1 MKNIVMLP
9 LQLPYD
15 EIRKESGLVV
25 SAFIPPYNVRL
36 RTRDGRQDELREEEQ
51 SVYDESYGLRFDIY
65 ERVHLADE
73 LIGIDQ
79 LEEVELTPHI
89 QVIPAGE
96 QVTVRGSL
104 LLSGVY
110 LGTGDDRR
118 SQSLEHWI
126 PVEITLPLNRVRSLD
141 DICVDIEHF
150 DVDLLST
157 RSLNITGVLSLK
169 GIYVEQPEP
178 TAWETEQFT
187 VVHEAQQPAA
197 EVRQEASPSPEPS
210 WLQDY
215 GSHTA
220 QPDSS
225 SGSLAPQ
232 QSQFNHEDQVAGI
245 SSLESTIESSCQSSA
260 PEWSADEAL
269 QQPFSHLQYQA
280 APGAAYAV
288 EQREEEFPASSSY
301 EWQEEPTTA
310 YEQAETVQREPAD
323 FDERVEA
330 RAPQAEQHG
339 LQQSSEHSWTWSDSP
354 WATASVSALGEAETG
369 LAAEGTISASESEER
384 EVAQAAHVPS
394 VEAEQPEVDVIDSD
408 SAGENRAD
416 TSSAV
421 EQTAEIDTE
430 VSTDKKE
437 MKVAIGSTKPVA
449 APQQEQ
455 GLGFSTLL
463 HSSRQA
469 KDKEREAVIRQ
480 AEEEA
485 AQQEASKTVTEDVHW
500 QSIFLNRVHDDSH
513 FSRVRMCIVQRQDTL
528 DSIAD
533 RYQLNPRELALYNRL
548 AEPSISEG
556 QVLYIPSVSAA
567 TS

>member
-1 MKNIVMLP
+1 M
-9 LQLPYD
+9 
-15 EIRKESGLVV
+15 
-25 SAFIPPYNVRL
+25 
-36 RTRDGRQDELREEEQ
+36 
-51 SVYDESYGLRFDIY
+51 YDESYGLRFDIY

-197 EVRQEASPSPEPS
+197 EVRRETSPEPEPS

-215 GSHTA
+215 GSHAA
-220 QPDSS
+220 QPE
-225 SGSLAPQ
+225 SLAGTLAAQ
-232 QSQFNHEDQVAGI
+232 QSQPNQADEVAGI
-245 SSLESTIESSCQSSA
+245 SSLDSSFESQWQPVVSEGA
-260 PEWSADEAL
+260 ADEAL
-269 QQPFSHLQYQA
+269 QPPNPFSYSPFQA
-280 APGAAYAV
+280 APEVAYEA
-288 EQREEEFPASSSY
+288 EQREEELPSSSSY
-301 EWQEEPTTA
+301 EWQEEPTA
-310 YEQAETVQREPAD
+310 VYEQVEAVQREPVGL
-323 FDERVEA
+323 DERVEVS
-330 RAPQAEQHG
+330 APQAEQQG
-339 LQQSSEHSWTWSDSP
+339 VQQPAEHSWTWSDSP
-354 WATASVSALGEAETG
+354 WATASVSAHGEAETG
-369 LAAEGTISASESEER
+369 LAAEGTVAASEHEER
-384 EVAQAAHVPS
+384 EAAQVPQVTS
-394 VEAEQPEVDVIDSD
+394 VEVEQQEAVAAD
-408 SAGENRAD
+408 SAPVGDNREAS
-416 TSSAV
+416 SSA
-421 EQTAEIDTE
+421 EPITEIDTDS
-430 VSTDKKE
+430 STDKKE
-437 MKVAIGSTKPVA
+437 MKVAIGSTKPAA

-485 AQQEASKTVTEDVHW
+485 AQQEANKTVTEDVHW

-513 FSRVRMCIVQRQDTL
+513 FSRVRMCIVQKQDTL